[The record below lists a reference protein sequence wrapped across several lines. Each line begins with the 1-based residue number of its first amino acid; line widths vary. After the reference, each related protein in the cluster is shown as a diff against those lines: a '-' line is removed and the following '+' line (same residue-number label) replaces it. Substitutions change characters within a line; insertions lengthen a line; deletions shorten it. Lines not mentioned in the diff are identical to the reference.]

1 MARSKRGM
9 NARNQP
15 HNARGQF
22 APAPVVISIH
32 SDDDLSSEISMR
44 PLKRSK
50 GEASSPSTA
59 KKNLRGEPLIPT
71 PAQMKP
77 NLGCKGKKKVTMA
90 FPLSLWL

>member
-32 SDDDLSSEISMR
+32 SDDDLSSEISMH

-50 GEASSPSTA
+50 GECIVPKHGEDEPS
-59 KKNLRGEPLIPT
+59 RGTID
-71 PAQMKP
+71 P
-77 NLGCKGKKKVTMA
+77 NPGADET
-90 FPLSLWL
+90 